1 MKQVKTYNF
10 IDITKREFQQYQA
23 TPITNAQAIEIQN
36 NLFGVVDLLL
46 QWSTKTDSNSKYQ
59 LFRSIKV

>member
-10 IDITKREFQQYQA
+10 IEITKKEFQQYQSE
-23 TPITNAQAIEIQN
+23 PISTAQAIEIQN

-46 QWSTKTDSNSKYQ
+46 KWSSKNNAITQ
-59 LFRSIKV
+59 KA